1 MLPELLV
8 LVTESLRALAASL
21 AAPLATFGTSSTP
34 ALAAMPLLLVVDG
47 EGHHSLFQGC
57 LLPQGGLLLQCGW
70 LDGRHNR
77 LLGVSGV
84 PDGLRNTG
92 LYLFLDA
99 TKYPTHLFRVD
110 AAADQGVSAEGQ
122 FRP

>member
-1 MLPELLV
+1 MSILSKLLV
-8 LVTESLRALAASL
+8 LVAESLLALAASL
-21 AAPLATFGTSSTP
+21 AVPGMSSTP
-34 ALAAMPLLLVVDG
+34 ALAVMPLLLVVDS
-47 EGHHSLFQGC
+47 EGCYSSLQSC

-99 TKYPTHLFRVD
+99 TKYPTHLF
-110 AAADQGVSAEGQ
+110 
-122 FRP
+122 